1 MLPYLPRD
9 IIQPSRWDGVKAIGT
24 DYTSGMRSSEHKT
37 PQPLGDGINSA
48 SSAVDRALA
57 VLCAFSR
64 ETPELGVTE
73 ISERLDLTKSTVHR
87 LLQALLARGLVS
99 HDPDKR
105 HYTLG
110 YRVLALAQAVPGEAT
125 LRQICHPHMQ
135 WLHAATEETVGLY
148 VVAGDVRICLDELES
163 PHMLRMSAG
172 VGRIFPLDRGA
183 AGKALLVD
191 APPDSSLWQR
201 ITAALPSG
209 HIAQLEE
216 ELRETRA
223 RGYGQT
229 AGETVSGSASI
240 AAPIRSPNGAL
251 LAALSVA
258 APASRFQSEVITRCA
273 ATLLES
279 VSRIE
284 RDLAVAY
291 APEALYKASR
301 RDQ

>member
-1 MLPYLPRD
+1 M
-9 IIQPSRWDGVKAIGT
+9 STGV
-24 DYTSGMRSSEHKT
+24 TSGARSPQHKA
-37 PQPLGDGINSA
+37 PPSSADGDGITNA

-64 ETPELGVTE
+64 ETPVLGVTE

-99 HDPDKR
+99 RDPDKR

-110 YRVLALAQAVPGEAT
+110 YRILALAQAVPGEAT
-125 LRQICHPHMQ
+125 LRRICHPHMQ
-135 WLHAATEETVGLY
+135 WLHSATGETIGLY
-148 VVAGDVRICLDELES
+148 VVAGDVRICLDEIES
-163 PHMLRMSAG
+163 SQMLRMSAG

-191 APPDSSLWQR
+191 GSSNSSLWGR
-201 ITAALPSG
+201 ITASLPADD
-209 HIAQLEE
+209 IARLEE

-240 AAPIRSPNGAL
+240 AAPIRGLDGAL

-258 APASRFQSEVITRCA
+258 GPASRFQSEVLTRYA
-273 ATLLES
+273 AALLEA

-284 RDLAVAY
+284 RDLAVVY
-291 APEALYKASR
+291 APETPQVASR
-301 RDQ
+301 RDR

>member
-1 MLPYLPRD
+1 MD
-9 IIQPSRWDGVKAIGT
+9 TGV
-24 DYTSGMRSSEHKT
+24 TSGARSSEHKT
-37 PQPLGDGINSA
+37 PQPAADGITSV

-64 ETPELGVTE
+64 ETPVLGVTE

-99 HDPDKR
+99 HDPEKH

-110 YRVLALAQAVPGEAT
+110 YRILALAQAVPGEAT
-125 LRQICHPHMQ
+125 LRQICRPHMQ
-135 WLHAATEETVGLY
+135 WLHSITEETVGLY
-148 VVAGDVRICLDELES
+148 VIAGDVRICLDEIES
-163 PHMLRMSAG
+163 PQMLRMSAG

-183 AGKALLVD
+183 AGKALVVD
-191 APPDSSLWQR
+191 GPSNSSLWRR
-201 ITAALPSG
+201 ITASLSAA
-209 HIAQLEE
+209 HTAQLEE

-223 RGYGQT
+223 RGYAQT

-240 AAPIRSPNGAL
+240 AAPIRGPDGAL

-258 APASRFQSEVITRCA
+258 GPASRFQHEAVTRYA
-273 ATLLES
+273 IALLEA

-291 APEALYKASR
+291 APEAPQAASR

>member
-1 MLPYLPRD
+1 MD
-9 IIQPSRWDGVKAIGT
+9 TGV
-24 DYTSGMRSSEHKT
+24 TSGTRFSKHKAPHSSANSNT
-37 PQPLGDGINSA
+37 SA

-64 ETPELGVTE
+64 ETPTLGVTE

-99 HDPDKR
+99 HEADKR

-110 YRVLALAQAVPGEAT
+110 YRILALAQAVPGEAT
-125 LRQICHPHMQ
+125 LRQICRPHMQ
-135 WLHAATEETVGLY
+135 WLLALTEETVGLY
-148 VVAGDVRICLDELES
+148 VVAGDVRICLDEIES
-163 PHMLRMSAG
+163 PQMLRMSAG

-183 AGKALLVD
+183 AGKALLID
-191 APPDSSLWQR
+191 GPSNSSLWR
-201 ITAALPSG
+201 RVTASLPAARSV
-209 HIAQLEE
+209 QLEE
-216 ELRETRA
+216 ELREARA
-223 RGYGQT
+223 RGYSQT

-240 AAPIRSPNGAL
+240 GAPIRGTDGAL

-258 APASRFQSEVITRCA
+258 GPASRFQGDIVTRHA
-273 ATLLES
+273 IALLEA

-291 APEALYKASR
+291 APGAPQVASR

>member
-1 MLPYLPRD
+1 MGT
-9 IIQPSRWDGVKAIGT
+9 GV
-24 DYTSGMRSSEHKT
+24 TSGTRSPEHNT
-37 PQPLGDGINSA
+37 PHLSADGLTGA

-64 ETPELGVTE
+64 ETPVLGVTE

-125 LRQICHPHMQ
+125 LRQICRPHMQ
-135 WLHAATEETVGLY
+135 WLHTATEETIGLY
-148 VVAGDVRICLDELES
+148 VVAGDVRVCLDEIES

-191 APPDSSLWQR
+191 APSNSAVWRR
-201 ITAALPSG
+201 ITAALPAP
-209 HIAQLEE
+209 HIAQLEQ

-240 AAPIRSPNGAL
+240 GAPIRSPDGAL

-258 APASRFQSEVITRCA
+258 GPASRFQSEAVTRYA
-273 ATLLES
+273 AALLES

-291 APEALYKASR
+291 APEAPPIASR

>member
-1 MLPYLPRD
+1 MGTGVTSATRSPEHNVSH
-9 IIQPSRWDGVKAIGT
+9 PSANAVT
-24 DYTSGMRSSEHKT
+24 
-37 PQPLGDGINSA
+37 SA

-64 ETPELGVTE
+64 ETPVLGVTE

-87 LLQALLARGLVS
+87 LLQALLARGFVS
-99 HDPDKR
+99 HDSAKR
-105 HYTLG
+105 SYTLG

-135 WLHAATEETVGLY
+135 WLHSVTEETIGLY
-148 VVAGDVRICLDELES
+148 VVAGDVRICLDEIES
-163 PHMLRMSAG
+163 SQMLRMSAG

-183 AGKALLVD
+183 AGKALLVEG
-191 APPDSSLWQR
+191 PSSSSLWRR
-201 ITAALPSG
+201 ITASLPAD
-209 HIAQLEE
+209 HIARLEE

-223 RGYGQT
+223 RGYVQT

-240 AAPIRSPNGAL
+240 AAPIRGPDCAV
-251 LAALSVA
+251 LAAASVA
-258 APASRFQSEVITRCA
+258 GPASRFQSEIVTRY
-273 ATLLES
+273 ATALLEA

-291 APEALYKASR
+291 APEAPHMASR